1 MGIIDVT
8 NLSKEFKK
16 KIIFENVSV
25 SIERGEIFGLIGPS
39 GCGKSVFLRMIMGF
53 LKQDSG
59 AIKINSILKDPIGF
73 SLQENSIYEN
83 ITVKQNLKYF
93 ANIYGVRRK
102 QSKQTISNLIDF
114 LNLRS
119 FENTLVRKISGGTK
133 KRVDLAC
140 ALVKNPEIII
150 LDEPL
155 LGLDPQLVSNFI
167 SLIVNLNKQGRTIII
182 TSHML
187 DEIKPIC
194 NRFFMIKNK
203 NILPVDRNKLALA
216 YE

>member
-1 MGIIDVT
+1 MGIIEVT
-8 NLSKEFKK
+8 NLSKEFKGK
-16 KIIFENVSV
+16 KIFENVSV

-39 GCGKSVFLRMIMGF
+39 GCGKSVFLRMVMGF

-59 AIKINSILKDPIGF
+59 AIKINSVLKDPMGF

-83 ITVKQNLKYF
+83 LTVKQNLKYF
-93 ANIYGVRRK
+93 ANIYGIKGK
-102 QSKQTISNLIDF
+102 QAKQTISNLIDF
-114 LNLRS
+114 FNLKS
-119 FENTLVRKISGGTK
+119 FENNVIRKISGGTK
-133 KRVDLAC
+133 KRVDIAC

-155 LGLDPQLVSNFI
+155 LGLDPQLVSNLLK
-167 SLIVNLNKQGRTIII
+167 LIVNLNKQGRTIII

-187 DEIKPIC
+187 DEIQPLC

-203 NILPVDRNKLALA
+203 NILPIDRNKLALA